1 MNTINFI
8 LDCELFFNSLNSPT
22 DTNLLKNNTVY
33 VILLKNKN
41 DVNIIDFTKIEG
53 YQFFFCVLN
62 NYLLSVSEP
71 YSFNMI
77 NLIVNNYLYVVKEH
91 SFINNFNKTK
101 KFNYSSINNHNFK
114 LIKFNNSISLIENY
128 IVHIINNTFD
138 TKESIINNSNNIDV
152 NVEKNLF
159 INLEEN
165 ILPNLTID
173 DSIKSKLVFNYNKSN
188 NIGNILK
195 FIHITKNAGTFIEDK
210 ANQIGIL
217 WGRFDP
223 VINNENLLDEYKSI
237 NTDIYHL
244 NPFHFKDEVYNLNK
258 SSQLKTFCVVRNP
271 YERIVSEVFCKW
283 IGISRMFSDTSQITR
298 EIFNKFIEYNL
309 QNTDNLKFHYA
320 RQWEYIYKENKIENT
335 ENKENTENIEYEKIT
350 DHVIKYEN
358 FNQELGDLFNNYNIN
373 IKLSNNSQLINKSN
387 KLYSVKDITS
397 QNLALINKVYENDFK
412 LLGYDMMNINTINK
426 DELTLVMGY
435 WEIKSN
441 TKKEHKEYL
450 NHLKD
455 ILPKLVD
462 YYEIIF
468 YYNDNNLFKFIKKI
482 IKEDNLKINIR
493 FIKSKIEELPTYSA
507 SNEAIN
513 NFKKSDIV
521 DLKSKYNIRE
531 KGVVHYLRELEQSGE
546 NVYKKL
552 FTVWTSK
559 LFLIEQLLN
568 ENVINTK
575 YVGWC
580 DISITRCQDKF
591 RRECIFDE
599 MSLNLNKVNFI
610 SNTMQYYGKV
620 LPVSAGIIIGNKNK
634 MSELIKYYKLEFNEI
649 INENYCHDEETIL
662 GRLYDKTDLIQIIC

>member
-1 MNTINFI
+1 MNMNKLEFIFDCRSFFSLDNLESNPLKTETI
-8 LDCELFFNSLNSPT
+8 
-22 DTNLLKNNTVY
+22 Y
-33 VILLKNKN
+33 VIFLKNKN
-41 DVNIIDFTKIEG
+41 DVGIIDFSKIEG
-53 YQFFFCVLN
+53 YQFHFCVLN

-77 NLIVNNYLYVVKEH
+77 NLIVNNNLYVVEEH

-101 KFNYSSINNHNFK
+101 RFNYSSINNHNFQ
-114 LIKFNNSISLIENY
+114 LIKFNNNISLIENY
-128 IVHIINNTFD
+128 IIHIINNTFNI
-138 TKESIINNSNNIDV
+138 KENVISNNIDV
-152 NVEKNLF
+152 NIEDNLF
-159 INLEEN
+159 INLEDN

-173 DSIKSKLVFNYNKSN
+173 DLVKSKLVFNYNKSN
-188 NIGNILK
+188 NNIGDNLK

-223 VINNENLLDEYKSI
+223 VINNENLLDEYKSF

-244 NPFHFKDEVYNLNK
+244 NPFHFKDEVYNLDK

-283 IGISRMFSDTSQITR
+283 IGISRMFSDSSQITR

-320 RQWEYIYKENKIENT
+320 RQWEYIYKENKTQNSE
-335 ENKENTENIEYEKIT
+335 KPEYEKIT

-358 FNQELGDLFNNYNIN
+358 FNQELGDLFNDYNIN
-373 IKLSNNSQLINKSN
+373 IQLSNNSQSINKSN

-412 LLGYDMMNINTINK
+412 LLKYDMMNINRVNK

-441 TKKEHKEYL
+441 TKKDHKSYL
-450 NHLKD
+450 VHLKD

-468 YYNDNNLFKFIKKI
+468 YYNDKSLLKFIEKT
-482 IKEDNLKINIR
+482 IKEDNIKINIR
-493 FIKSKIEELPTYSA
+493 FIKAKIEDLPTYST
-507 SNEAIN
+507 SSEAIN
-513 NFKKSDIV
+513 NFKKSDIE

-531 KGVVHYLRELEQSGE
+531 KGIVHYLRELEQSGE

-568 ENVINTK
+568 KNVINTK

-610 SNTMQYYGKV
+610 SNTMQYYGKT
-620 LPVSAGIIIGNKNK
+620 LPVSAGIIIGDKNK
-634 MSELIKYYKLEFNEI
+634 MSELIKHYKLEFNEI

-662 GRLYDKTDLIQIIC
+662 GRLYDKIELIQIIF